1 MIPVLF
7 APSAKSFATNGIGRL
22 PEMVTCEVTEE
33 RNGVYEL
40 TATIGT
46 NCKHYA
52 DIVHSAII
60 GVVPHDGGSI
70 QAFRI
75 YKISKPIGGI
85 ITINAQHIS
94 YELSHIPAR
103 PFTAANVTA
112 ALAGLKSNSMQTNP
126 FTFWTDK
133 ATVANYNQAKP
144 ESIRARLGGQQ
155 GSILDVYGGEY
166 EFDNYAVKLWNNRGT
181 DRNVTLRYGKNITDI
196 KQEENIANTITGIVP
211 YWCGGDDETVYYN
224 GIVEASTA
232 ANFPYRRTVPYDFS
246 SDFETAPTAAQL
258 RQRAERYIIRNS
270 IGIPAVSIKV
280 SFVALWQTE
289 EYKDIAPLQRVNL
302 CDYVTI
308 QFERLGISA
317 KAKVIK
323 TVYDVLN
330 ERYKSI
336 ELGEARTDFA
346 SYVVG
351 LSAQTA
357 QNAEAVSTNK
367 NYVMTQIDQKL
378 ITFEEVMNEAIED
391 ATDLIRG
398 AKGGNIVTRLNA
410 QGLPY
415 ELLITDNLDLQMAKN
430 VWRWNIGGLGFSKN
444 GYNGTYGLAIT
455 QNGAIVA
462 DFITTGTL
470 TANLI
475 RAGTIRDLNNQNFWN
490 LETGDF
496 RLAPGASVGNKT
508 LSNYVSDTA
517 KNVATPIANDAA
529 RRAVVSQTQLDI
541 FNKLTNNGQMQ
552 GIYMQNGLLYINA
565 EFLKAGVISDSAGEN
580 AWNLVTG
587 EFITRNIQAVG
598 GTFSG
603 SINGGTITIGGTA
616 QAPIFSV
623 NSDGKV
629 VMKNFE
635 LDGTGNAGTIG
646 CTMLNTVDLHVQNN
660 AVFEECPVFRDGI
673 DIQGG
678 IADLGSAEANDMWVT
693 SLSCNTIS
701 CQNPPWSYDPYDD
714 SDRRLKRDITD
725 IDGADA
731 LAFILALNPK
741 KYTLIKD
748 EREALGFIAQDIQD
762 AMKRL
767 NVSYPL
773 IKERDDGMLALNYQ
787 NLLALIVS
795 AIQQLAR

>member
-1 MIPVLF
+1 MIPILF
-7 APSAKSFATNGIGRL
+7 APSATSFSTNGIGRL
-22 PEMVTCEVTEE
+22 SDMISCEVTEE

-46 NCKHYA
+46 DSKHYS

-60 GVVPHDGGSI
+60 GVIPHDGGNV

-94 YELSHIPAR
+94 YELSHIPTR
-103 PFTAANVTA
+103 PFTAANVGA
-112 ALAGLKSNSMQTNP
+112 ALAGLKSNSMQANP

-133 ATVANYNQAKP
+133 STIANYKQAKP

-166 EFDNYAVKLWNNRGT
+166 EFDNYTVKLWNNRGS
-181 DRNVTLRYGKNITDI
+181 DRAVTLRYGKNITDI
-196 KQEENIANTITGIVP
+196 KQEENIQNTITGIVP
-211 YWCGGDDETVYYN
+211 YWCGGDDEVVYYN

-232 ANFPYRRTVPYDFS
+232 ANFPYRRSVPYDFS
-246 SDFETAPTAAQL
+246 GDFQSAPTAEQL

-302 CDYVTI
+302 CDWVTI

-323 TVYDVLN
+323 TVYDVLT

-336 ELGEARTDFA
+336 ELGEARSDFA

-378 ITFEEVMNEAIED
+378 IAFEDVMNEAIED
-391 ATDLIRG
+391 ATDQIRG
-398 AKGGNIVTRLNA
+398 ANGGNIVTRLDA
-410 QGLPY
+410 QGRPY
-415 ELLITDNLDLQMAKN
+415 ELLIMDNTDIQAARN
-430 VWRWNIGGLGFSKN
+430 VWRFNIGGFGFSKT
-444 GYNGTYGLAIT
+444 GYNGTYGTAIT
-455 QNGAIVA
+455 QSGAIVA
-462 DFITTGTL
+462 DYITAGTM
-470 TANLI
+470 TANII
-475 RAGTIRDLNNQNFWN
+475 RAGILRDLNNRNYWN
-490 LETGDF
+490 METGD
-496 RLAPGASVGNKT
+496 
-508 LSNYVSDTA
+508 
-517 KNVATPIANDAA
+517 
-529 RRAVVSQTQLDI
+529 
-541 FNKLTNNGQMQ
+541 M
-552 GIYMQNGLLYINA
+552 
-565 EFLKAGVISDSAGEN
+565 VISGRLN
-580 AWNLVTG
+580 AAT
-587 EFITRNIQAVG
+587 
-598 GTFSG
+598 GTFAGALQAATGSFSGEIQGG
-603 SINGGTITIGGTA
+603 SIKIGGTA
-616 QAPIFSV
+616 AVPIFSV
-623 NSDGKV
+623 GTDGKV
-629 VMKNFE
+629 VMKNFA
-635 LDGTGNAGTIG
+635 LDGVGNAATIG
-646 CTMLNTVDLHVQNN
+646 CSVLNCENLRAGTAVIEGDLHMNGGTIYAGDVQ
-660 AVFEECPVFRDGI
+660 ASSVGAGSVECGT
-673 DIQGG
+673 
-678 IADLGSAEANDMWVT
+678 LY
-693 SLSCNTIS
+693 
-701 CQNPPWSYDPYDD
+701 CQNPPWSVYDPYDD

-725 IDGADA
+725 IDGTAA
-731 LAFILALNPK
+731 LAFVLALNPK
-741 KYTLIKD
+741 KYTLKKD

-762 AMKRL
+762 TMKRL

-773 IKERDDGMLALNYQ
+773 IKEREDGMLALNYQ

>member
-1 MIPVLF
+1 MIPILF
-7 APSAKSFATNGIGRL
+7 APSATSFSTNGIGRL
-22 PEMVTCEVTEE
+22 SDMISCEVTEE

-46 NCKHYA
+46 DSKHYS

-60 GVVPHDGGSI
+60 GVIPHDGGDV

-94 YELSHIPAR
+94 YELSHIPTR
-103 PFTAANVTA
+103 PFTAANVGA
-112 ALAGLKSNSMQTNP
+112 ALAGLKSNSMQANP

-133 ATVANYNQAKP
+133 STIANYKQAKP

-166 EFDNYAVKLWNNRGT
+166 EFDNYTVKLWNNRGS
-181 DRNVTLRYGKNITDI
+181 DRAVTLRYGKNITDI
-196 KQEENIANTITGIVP
+196 KQEENIQNTITGIVP
-211 YWCGGDDETVYYN
+211 YWCGGDDEVVYYN

-232 ANFPYRRTVPYDFS
+232 ANFPYRRSVPYDFS
-246 SDFETAPTAAQL
+246 GDFETAPTAAQL

-302 CDYVTI
+302 CDWVTI
-308 QFERLGISA
+308 KFERLGISA

-323 TVYDVLN
+323 TVYDVLT

-336 ELGEARTDFA
+336 ELGEARSDFA

-351 LSAQTA
+351 LSAQTE
-357 QNAEAVSTNK
+357 QNAEAVATNK
-367 NYVMTQIDQKL
+367 NYVMTQIDTKL
-378 ITFEEVMNEAIED
+378 IAFEDVMNEAIED
-391 ATDLIRG
+391 ATDQIRG
-398 AKGGNIVTRLNA
+398 ANGGNIVTRLDA
-410 QGLPY
+410 QGRPY
-415 ELLITDNLDLQMAKN
+415 ELLIMDNTDIQAARN
-430 VWRWNIGGLGFSKN
+430 VWRFNIGGFGFSKT
-444 GYNGTYGLAIT
+444 GYNGTYGIAIT
-455 QNGAIVA
+455 QSGAIVA
-462 DFITTGTL
+462 DYITAGTM

-475 RAGTIRDLNNQNFWN
+475 RAGILRDLNNRNYWN
-490 LETGDF
+490 LETGD
-496 RLAPGASVGNKT
+496 
-508 LSNYVSDTA
+508 
-517 KNVATPIANDAA
+517 
-529 RRAVVSQTQLDI
+529 
-541 FNKLTNNGQMQ
+541 M
-552 GIYMQNGLLYINA
+552 
-565 EFLKAGVISDSAGEN
+565 VISGRLN
-580 AWNLVTG
+580 AAT
-587 EFITRNIQAVG
+587 
-598 GTFSG
+598 GTFAGALQAATGSFSGEIQGG
-603 SINGGTITIGGTA
+603 SIKIGGTA
-616 QAPIFSV
+616 AVPIFSV
-623 NSDGKV
+623 GTDGKV
-629 VMKNFE
+629 VMKNFD
-635 LDGTGNAGTIG
+635 LDGVGNAATIG
-646 CTMLNTVDLHVQNN
+646 CSVMNCENLRAGTAVIEGDLNMNGGTIY
-660 AVFEECPVFRDGI
+660 AG
-673 DIQGG
+673 DIKASSVG
-678 IADLGSAEANDMWVT
+678 AGSVKCGT
-693 SLSCNTIS
+693 LY
-701 CQNPPWSYDPYDD
+701 CQNPPWTSIYDD

-725 IDGADA
+725 IDGTAA

-762 AMKRL
+762 TMKRL
-767 NVSYPL
+767 NVNYPL

>member
-1 MIPVLF
+1 MIPILF
-7 APSAKSFATNGIGRL
+7 APSATSFSTNGIGRL
-22 PEMVTCEVTEE
+22 LEMISCEVTEE

-46 NCKHYA
+46 DSKHYS

-60 GVVPHDGGSI
+60 GVIPHDGGDV

-94 YELSHIPAR
+94 YELSHIPTR
-103 PFTAANVTA
+103 PFSAANVGA
-112 ALAGLKSNSMQTNP
+112 ALAGLKSNAMQSCP

-133 ATVANYNQAKP
+133 STIANYKQAKP

-166 EFDNYAVKLWNNRGT
+166 EFDNYTVKLWNNRGS
-181 DRNVTLRYGKNITDI
+181 DRAVTLRYGKNITDI
-196 KQEENIANTITGIVP
+196 KQEENIQNTITGIVP
-211 YWCGGDDETVYYN
+211 YWCGGDDEVVYYN

-232 ANFPYRRTVPYDFS
+232 ANFPYRRSVPYDFS
-246 SDFETAPTAAQL
+246 GDFQSAPTAEQL

-302 CDYVTI
+302 CDWVTI

-323 TVYDVLN
+323 TVYDVLT

-351 LSAQTA
+351 LSAQTE
-357 QNAEAVSTNK
+357 QNAEAVATNK
-367 NYVMTQIDQKL
+367 NYVMTQIDTKL
-378 ITFEEVMNEAIED
+378 LAFEDVMNEAIDD
-391 ATDLIRG
+391 ATDQIRG
-398 AKGGNIVTRLNA
+398 ANGGNIVTRLDA
-410 QGLPY
+410 QGRPY
-415 ELLITDNLDLQMAKN
+415 ELLIMDNTDIQAARN
-430 VWRWNIGGLGFSKN
+430 VWRFNIGGFGFSKT
-444 GYNGTYGLAIT
+444 GYNGTYGIAIT
-455 QNGAIVA
+455 QSGAIVA
-462 DFITTGTL
+462 DYITAGTM
-470 TANLI
+470 TANII
-475 RAGTIRDLNNQNFWN
+475 RAGILRDLNNRNYWN
-490 LETGDF
+490 LQTGE
-496 RLAPGASVGNKT
+496 
-508 LSNYVSDTA
+508 
-517 KNVATPIANDAA
+517 
-529 RRAVVSQTQLDI
+529 
-541 FNKLTNNGQMQ
+541 M
-552 GIYMQNGLLYINA
+552 
-565 EFLKAGVISDSAGEN
+565 VISGRLN
-580 AWNLVTG
+580 AATG
-587 EFITRNIQAVG
+587 S
-598 GTFSG
+598 FSG
-603 SINGGTITIGGTA
+603 QIKGGSIAIGGTDS
-616 QAPIFSV
+616 APIFAV
-623 NSDGKV
+623 GTDGKV
-629 VMKNFE
+629 VMKNFD
-635 LDGTGNAGTIG
+635 LDGTGNAATIG
-646 CTMLNTVDLHVQNN
+646 CLTMNCENLRAGTAVIEGDLQMNGGTIHAGDIMASSLGAGSV
-660 AVFEECPVFRDGI
+660 ECGT
-673 DIQGG
+673 
-678 IADLGSAEANDMWVT
+678 LYCS
-693 SLSCNTIS
+693 
-701 CQNPPWSYDPYDD
+701 NPPWSLMYDD

-725 IDGADA
+725 IDGTAA

-741 KYTLIKD
+741 KYTLKKD

-762 AMKRL
+762 TMKRL

-773 IKERDDGMLALNYQ
+773 IKEREDGMLALNYQ